1 MSLARLHS
9 ELLLFEL
16 QYLAEMHINAQVR
29 NVSLRRM
36 LAEGLLIL
44 LRCINIR
51 DSQLGW
57 EGN

>member
-51 DSQLGW
+51 DSQLG
-57 EGN
+57 